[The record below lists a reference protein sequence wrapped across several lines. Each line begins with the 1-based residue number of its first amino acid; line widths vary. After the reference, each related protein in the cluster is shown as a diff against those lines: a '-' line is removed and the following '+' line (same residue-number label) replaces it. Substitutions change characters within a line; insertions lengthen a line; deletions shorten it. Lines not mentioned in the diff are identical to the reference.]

1 MTNFFSKLT
10 PKLDKRVP
18 KSEEDE
24 ERPNAR
30 ESEKTLAAEESP
42 RWQETKGLKDLEEG
56 NGRLRLS

>member
-10 PKLDKRVP
+10 RKLDKRVP

-30 ESEKTLAAEESP
+30 ESEKTLAAERARDGKRP
-42 RWQETKGLKDLEEG
+42 RV
-56 NGRLRLS
+56 